1 MEEFKTLSFRLL
13 DLLGISID
21 PKKVR
26 FLKLEFPEYFK
37 KDPDLV
43 FEYRGKIYHIEI
55 QSEDNP
61 KATLRMLYY
70 HTLILGNYEKCPR
83 QFMFYIGK
91 KPSKRIKPFLKNPNL
106 EYYYTL
112 IDVNR
117 IDCSE
122 ILGSSSQDYWI
133 LAILCQLG
141 KDAKGVKEI
150 LKSLSLIE
158 NPQERRKQFKSI
170 LQMASI
176 ESKNLKLLTKFE
188 KGFFA
193 RRDWNLKT
201 RNRQ

>member
-1 MEEFKTLSFRLL
+1 
-13 DLLGISID
+13 
-21 PKKVR
+21 
-26 FLKLEFPEYFK
+26 
-37 KDPDLV
+37 
-43 FEYRGKIYHIEI
+43 
-55 QSEDNP
+55 
-61 KATLRMLYY
+61 
-70 HTLILGNYEKCPR
+70 
-83 QFMFYIGK
+83 MFYIGE
-91 KPSKRIKPFLKNPNL
+91 KPSKRIKPFLKDPNL

-117 IDCSE
+117 IDCAE
-122 ILGSSSQDYWI
+122 ILGSPSQDNWI

-150 LKSLSLIE
+150 LKRLSLIE
-158 NPQERRKQFKSI
+158 NLQERRRQFKSI